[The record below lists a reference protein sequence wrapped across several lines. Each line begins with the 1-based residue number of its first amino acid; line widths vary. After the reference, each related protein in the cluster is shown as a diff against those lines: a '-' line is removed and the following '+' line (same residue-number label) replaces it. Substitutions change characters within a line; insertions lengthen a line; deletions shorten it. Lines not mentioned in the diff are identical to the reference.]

1 MVPRLGADDPLH
13 AYGCARAPVGRVGA
27 KPSMLG
33 WPTRGGHWSPGGNV
47 AWSLCAG
54 DPHHARGC
62 ACVLVGR
69 VGAKPSFGCAFLLIF
84 SRQAVWSW
92 RCSMCPPASSVNGG
106 VGVFSGVAS
115 TVRDWRVSGARVVWV
130 GRLLARATNCRPPS
144 LFIYAARANT
154 LLGHD
159 PRFLCFLPGVE
170 SSKRLPY
177 PPLRLC
183 GCKVDLEAPPVSLA
197 RPRHAEAIVKGH
209 GCRARSLG
217 CGKRC
222 GHVGLGP

>member
-1 MVPRLGADDPLH
+1 MPGPFVLMTPIMPAGVRACLLDVLGRSRHSVVPF
-13 AYGCARAPVGRVGA
+13 
-27 KPSMLG
+27 
-33 WPTRGGHWSPGGNV
+33 
-47 AWSLCAG
+47 
-54 DPHHARGC
+54 
-62 ACVLVGR
+62 
-69 VGAKPSFGCAFLLIF
+69 FGFF

>member
-1 MVPRLGADDPLH
+1 MRARWPCWGEAVDAPFAHSGGALVPRLGADDPLH
-13 AYGCARAPVGRVGA
+13 AYGCACAPVGRVGA
-27 KPSMLG
+27 KPSM
-33 WPTRGGHWSPGGNV
+33 PRCSVVPF
-47 AWSLCAG
+47 
-54 DPHHARGC
+54 
-62 ACVLVGR
+62 
-69 VGAKPSFGCAFLLIF
+69 FGFF
-84 SRQAVWSW
+84 SRQAVWSR